1 MIINHNIAAMNTLRY
16 LNGNSE
22 AQAKSMERL
31 SSGLRINR
39 GADDAAGLSISEKMR
54 AQIKG
59 LDQASRNAQD
69 GVSMIQTADG
79 ALNETTSILQRMR
92 ELTVQ
97 SSSDTLA
104 APDRQ
109 AIGNEM
115 VALRDQVDTIAKT
128 TSFNGKNLLD
138 GTLATKEDGA
148 TSTLKTGALATAT
161 DVNVTS
167 IDVSA
172 AKGGDTFTFSTS
184 GTDITLTSTLT
195 GATQKIQLS
204 DTMFAAGNASNVL
217 NFDQLGVKVT
227 LNGGGGA
234 VDTAAN
240 VATDLTKAGSNTLKT
255 LATNAPAQLS
265 VGSDGTAQE
274 TIKVAF
280 GDMSAKA
287 LDSNLDSTKL
297 DANTLSDV
305 KTAQQYT
312 GYVDNAIAA
321 VSAQRSA
328 IGAVQ
333 NRLEHTINSLD
344 TVSQNTSTAESRI
357 RDVDMAKEVMNS
369 SKSGILAQAA
379 QAMLA
384 QANQQPQ
391 GVLQLLR

>member
-138 GTLATKEDGA
+138 GTLATKLD
-148 TSTLKTGALATAT
+148 TGASTTLATGGVT
-161 DVNVTS
+161 GTSNVKVTS
-167 IDVSA
+167 FDVSA
-172 AKGGDTFTFSTS
+172 AKGGATFSFTDKGAGLIELS
-184 GTDITLTSTLT
+184 DGTNKQS
-195 GATQKIQLS
+195 IQLT

-227 LNGGGGA
+227 LNGGSGA
-234 VDTAAN
+234 NDTAAL
-240 VATDLTKAGSNTLKT
+240 VATGLGGKAVATLN
-255 LATNAPAQLS
+255 TNAPAQLS

-274 TIKVAF
+274 TIHVAF

>member
-22 AQAKSMERL
+22 AQGKSMERL
-31 SSGLRINR
+31 STGLRINR
-39 GADDAAGLSISEKMR
+39 GADDAAGLAISEKMR

-97 SSSDTLA
+97 ASSDTLA

-115 VALRDQVDTIAKT
+115 TALRDQIDTIGNT
-128 TSFNGKNLLD
+128 TSFNGKNLLNGSLTTSLD
-138 GTLATKEDGA
+138 GSA
-148 TSTLKTGALATAT
+148 TLKATTTVDTGKTT
-161 DVNVTS
+161 ISSV
-167 IDVSA
+167 DVSIA
-172 AKGGDTFTFSTS
+172 QANSTFTVAQ
-184 GTDITLTSTLT
+184 GTTTKDLKITLNGVSQEITLDD
-195 GATQKIQLS
+195 S
-204 DTMFAAGNASNVL
+204 MFTTAGTKTEL
-217 NFDQLGVKVT
+217 NFDKLGVKIT
-227 LNGGGGA
+227 LDATTAGGTADAA
-234 VDTAAN
+234 VSGLKALTLITA
-240 VATDLTKAGSNTLKT
+240 KGSS
-255 LATNAPAQLS
+255 AAQLS
-265 VGSDGTAQE
+265 VGSNGSAAE
-274 TIKVAF
+274 TINVAF
-280 GDMSAKA
+280 TDMRAAA
-287 LDSNLDSTKL
+287 LDSHLGTMT
-297 DANTLSDV
+297 ATTMSDV
-305 KTAQQYT
+305 PTAQQYT
-312 GYVDNAIAA
+312 GYVDNALAA
-321 VSAQRSA
+321 VSAQRSSL
-328 IGAVQ
+328 GAVQ

-357 RDVDMAKEVMNS
+357 RDVDMAKEVMES

-391 GVLQLLR
+391 GILQLLR